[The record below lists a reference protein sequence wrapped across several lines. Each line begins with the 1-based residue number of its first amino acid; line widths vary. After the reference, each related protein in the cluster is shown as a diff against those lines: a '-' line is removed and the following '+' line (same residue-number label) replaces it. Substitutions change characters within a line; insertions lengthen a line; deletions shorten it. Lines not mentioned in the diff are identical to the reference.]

1 MLNKLLGSLV
11 QQDTAPVVICDT
23 KSVVRYMNPAAVKRY
38 HADLTGRDVRECHPP
53 EANEK
58 IERVLR
64 WFEASKDNNRVYTYR
79 NERENKDVYMIAL
92 RDEKGELIG
101 YYEKHEYRSRETAA
115 LYDMG

>member
-1 MLNKLLGSLV
+1 MLNKLLISLV
-11 QQDTAPVVICDT
+11 QQDNAPMVICDT

-38 HADLTGRDVRECHPP
+38 RMDLTGRDVRECHPP

-64 WFEASKDNNRVYTYR
+64 WFEESKDNNRVYTYR
-79 NERENKDVYMIAL
+79 SERENKDVYMIAL

-101 YYEKHEYRSRETAA
+101 YYEKHEYRSRETAG